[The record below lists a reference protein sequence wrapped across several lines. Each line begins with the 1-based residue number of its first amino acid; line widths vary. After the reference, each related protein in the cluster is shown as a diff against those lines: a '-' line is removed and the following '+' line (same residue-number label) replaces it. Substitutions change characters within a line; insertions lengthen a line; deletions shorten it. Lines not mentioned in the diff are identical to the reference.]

1 MSRSPDRIT
10 DFHAHVYFDA
20 QSRGA
25 AALLREELSA
35 FQVRLGNWHEQPI
48 GPHSQGMYQVV
59 IMPEQ
64 FHGVVTWLMLHR
76 RGLNIL
82 VHPETGNDLLDHT
95 DHALWLGEKL
105 PLKLEVLS

>member
-1 MSRSPDRIT
+1 MSPSCIT
-10 DFHAHVYFDA
+10 DFHAHVYFDS
-20 QSRGA
+20 QSREA

-35 FQVRLGNWHEQPI
+35 LQVRLGNWHEQPI
-48 GPHSQGMYQVV
+48 GPHPQGMYQVV
-59 IMPEQ
+59 FMPEQ
-64 FHGVVTWLMLHR
+64 FHPVVTWLMLHR

-105 PLKLEVLS
+105 PLKLEVL